1 MKNVNTR
8 DYRAREII
16 DAINAGQPDVY
27 AVMRN
32 PNTHQLCLIYMRRY
46 LPLARFEM
54 SLQRDDGEVSAA
66 NADTMG
72 WKLGLST
79 DPDKPAS
86 ARLVLLDQ
94 QDTAILSSVCDC
106 FSGQLWLIAEG
117 RLSCHPATMHGV
129 FDWEKSS
136 TVGSLQIDKSPIL
149 AEHWRLSAQ
158 CLRPAWH
165 QETMDEA
172 QI

>member
-54 SLQRDDGEVSAA
+54 S
-66 NADTMG
+66 
-72 WKLGLST
+72 
-79 DPDKPAS
+79 
-86 ARLVLLDQ
+86 
-94 QDTAILSSVCDC
+94 
-106 FSGQLWLIAEG
+106 
-117 RLSCHPATMHGV
+117 
-129 FDWEKSS
+129 
-136 TVGSLQIDKSPIL
+136 
-149 AEHWRLSAQ
+149 
-158 CLRPAWH
+158 
-165 QETMDEA
+165 
-172 QI
+172 

>member
-54 SLQRDDGEVSAA
+54 SLQRDDGEVFEA

-72 WKLGLST
+72 WK
-79 DPDKPAS
+79 
-86 ARLVLLDQ
+86 LDQ

>member
-1 MKNVNTR
+1 MKNVNPR
-8 DYRAREII
+8 NYQAQEII

-32 PNTHQLCLIYMRRY
+32 PDTRQLCLIYMHRY

-54 SLQRDDGEVSAA
+54 SLQRDDGEVFEA

-79 DPDKPAS
+79 DPDKPTS

-94 QDTAILSSVCDC
+94 QDTVVLASICDC
-106 FSGQLWLIAEG
+106 FSGQLWLIGEG
-117 RLSCHPATMHGV
+117 RPSCHRPAMHCV
-129 FDWEKSS
+129 FGWEKSN
-136 TVGSLQIDKSPIL
+136 TVGSLQLDRSPIV

-158 CLRPAWH
+158 YLRPAWH
-165 QETMDEA
+165 QETIDVSEL
-172 QI
+172 